1 MFKSPGICSKSHNW
15 QGCGSS
21 VQSSTQKVQDEHNCL
36 RHMFDQIT
44 KIHNDG
50 GITKTNVMGRQVTL
64 NIWIHLITGDTSGH
78 NDLCG
83 HMNSG
88 SANLPI
94 RNCGCS
100 WDDLD
105 DPDLVCQFTTL

>member
-1 MFKSPGICSKSHNW
+1 
-15 QGCGSS
+15 
-21 VQSSTQKVQDEHNCL
+21 
-36 RHMFDQIT
+36 
-44 KIHNDG
+44 
-50 GITKTNVMGRQVTL
+50 MGRQVTL
-64 NIWIHLITGDTSGH
+64 KIWIHLITGDTSGH

-94 RNCGCS
+94 RNCRCS